1 MIKRFRLLP
10 LSIVIMSMVLGVKIV
25 DFSFVM
31 DAALAQPEEHKQ
43 ADKSEAPDSAPD
55 SATAHDASETSDPHE
70 SNVEGVEGDNAVA
83 HSQTSLQ
90 MGGIPTR
97 KEIEYLQKLG
107 QRREELERRSR
118 ELDDREKLLEAV
130 EMRITE
136 RTESLKKIEETIEL
150 ALKKHDDIET
160 AQVESLVKIYSA
172 MKAKDAAN
180 IFNNLDEDV
189 LVAIVEKMKEKQMGA
204 ILAKMD
210 IDKAKKLTITLITRK
225 QMPEIEG

>member
-43 ADKSEAPDSAPD
+43 ADKSETPDSA
-55 SATAHDASETSDPHE
+55 AAHDASKISDAHD
-70 SNVEGVEGDNAVA
+70 SNGEGDAAAA
-83 HSQTSLQ
+83 HNKSSLQ
-90 MGGIPTR
+90 MGAIPTR

-136 RTESLKKIEETIEL
+136 RTESLKKIEETIEI
-150 ALKKHDDIET
+150 ALKKHDDIEK

-172 MKAKDAAN
+172 MKPKDAAN
-180 IFNNLDEDV
+180 IFNNLDGDV
-189 LVAIVEKMKEKQMGA
+189 LVVIVEKMKERNMGA

-210 IDKAKKLTITLITRK
+210 LDKAKKLTMTLITRK